1 MSTRKKK
8 INKTDPF
15 TDDIIFVNNV
25 NYSQVK
31 DFPIFWSGFFTQD
44 NERDDYDGVYNKRGD
59 LLKSLMIK
67 ASRIVKGFTT
77 MDVRIKEKYIT
88 NFDEEQD
95 YEDEDE
101 LTAGLLDKKNSSI
114 RNTELQQYT
123 QRIPTARSS
132 QIYTQRTPTQRTPT
146 QRTLTQRTAT
156 ARFSQPYTQ
165 RMPTQRTL
173 TQRTPTQRT
182 LTQRT
187 ATARSSQPYT
197 QRFSERSKRQFF
209 SPKQKTLGD
218 ILKELESKNLSVT
231 ELIKAKRDVIF
242 SKKFTVLALQSDP
255 KNIGLFVN
263 CSPNEFVDKIFYNLE
278 FDIIVKHYKRRQM
291 PVTLHIFNIKND
303 NCVNLQKNIMLT
315 YNKLNKE
322 QLTKAQLTA
331 ELTESIKHI
340 NCYDLLELVQT
351 AKKKLLGIFNGLND
365 PNQQT
370 FNNDTSRSEDFN
382 KLISE
387 IIKSIT
393 EILED
398 ETCNIKYNKKFIELK
413 NEIYILLANS
423 YLKTDVG
430 WAQSVWNF
438 ISELNIKNTITH
450 VLQKIKNLQLYI
462 YNYFFENDYT
472 CFTVYNKIKK
482 IIDDI
487 TKNPDIEMTVIKTQI
502 EKIKNTLQQENN
514 KDCLDIKQKLLIKL
528 KTDTLGKSLISFNCL
543 TCANLIDCAL
553 ECATIINQQQITD

>member
-8 INKTDPF
+8 KINKIDPF
-15 TDDIIFVNNV
+15 TDDIIFVNNL
-25 NYSQVK
+25 NYSQLK
-31 DFPIFWSGFFTQD
+31 DFPIFWSGFFID
-44 NERDDYDGVYNKRGD
+44 DHEKDDYDGIYNERGYF
-59 LLKSLMIK
+59 LKSLVTK
-67 ASRIVKGFTT
+67 ASRIVKGFTSI
-77 MDVRIKEKYIT
+77 DVGIKKKYIT

-95 YEDEDE
+95 YEEDDEP
-101 LTAGLLDKKNSSI
+101 TAGLLDKKNSSI

-132 QIYTQRTPTQRTPT
+132 QNYTQRIPTQRTP
-146 QRTLTQRTAT
+146 
-156 ARFSQPYTQ
+156 
-165 RMPTQRTL
+165 

-231 ELIKAKRDVIF
+231 ELIKAKRDVNF
-242 SKKFTVLALQSDP
+242 SKKFTILALQSDP

-278 FDIIVKHYKRRQM
+278 FDIIVNHYKRKQM

-303 NCVNLQKNIMLT
+303 NCVNLQKKIMLT
-315 YNKLNKE
+315 YKKLNKE
-322 QLTKAQLTA
+322 QLTKAQLAA

-340 NCYDLLELVQT
+340 NCYDLLDLVQT
-351 AKKKLLGIFNGLND
+351 AKKKLRGFFNGPND

-370 FNNDTSRSEDFN
+370 LNNDTSRSEDFN

-398 ETCNIKYNKKFIELK
+398 ETCNIKHNKKFIELK
-413 NEIYILLANS
+413 NEIYILLENND
-423 YLKTDVG
+423 LKTDVG
-430 WAQSVWNF
+430 WVQPVWNF
-438 ISELNIKNTITH
+438 IWELNIRNTITH
-450 VLQKIKNLQLYI
+450 VLKKIKNLQLYI

-487 TKNPDIEMTVIKTQI
+487 TKNPEIEMTVIKTKI
-502 EKIKNTLQQENN
+502 EKINNTLQQENN
-514 KDCLDIKQKLLIKL
+514 KDCLGIKQKLLKKL
-528 KTDTLGKSLISFNCL
+528 QTDTLGKSLIDFNCL

-553 ECATIINQQQITD
+553 ECAIIINQQQITD